1 MSFVLAFDQSL
12 LMCTSRAG
20 RREACFAAFV
30 FLCLLKYTLPIIAG
44 FLNNQ
49 NLEIMIPG
57 SEEEKGWDKQDGE
70 WDGEDEEEEE
80 VNDWS
85 RCFVER
91 LLEWEERGSA
101 LSSRT
106 LAFFRFMCTNGLDP
120 SNCLSLFLPLPN
132 IFVWS
137 REYLV

>member
-44 FLNNQ
+44 LE
-49 NLEIMIPG
+49 NLENLRIIIPDEEEEG
-57 SEEEKGWDKQDGE
+57 EEEKEEQEEGWEEEAK
-70 WDGEDEEEEE
+70 EEEEE

-85 RCFVER
+85 RCFHFEH
-91 LLEWEERGSA
+91 LFEWEERSA
-101 LSSRT
+101 VASRN
-106 LAFFRFMCTNGLDP
+106 LA
-120 SNCLSLFLPLPN
+120 CL
-132 IFVWS
+132 
-137 REYLV
+137 R